1 LVACRA
7 ADLSFAFEAMIVLN
21 GSVPD
26 RSSQGFPQKLPE
38 RVTLLRAGATPGRTT

>member
-21 GSVPD
+21 GSAPD
-26 RSSQGFPQKLPE
+26 RSNQGFPQKLPE
-38 RVTLLRAGATPGRTT
+38 RVTLFARSRDAGRTT